1 MKSEKSSNFISQQI
15 IMTMNEV
22 ITKRKKEIIKWINSI
37 EDAEVIEQIE
47 NFQKQQ
53 AFDFEKEL
61 KNTISMEELKK
72 RTTDFLQSL
81 EWKK

>member
-1 MKSEKSSNFISQQI
+1 
-15 IMTMNEV
+15 MNEA
-22 ITKRKKEIIKWINSI
+22 IAKRKKEIIKWINSI

-61 KNTISMEELKK
+61 KNTISTEELKK

>member
-1 MKSEKSSNFISQQI
+1 
-15 IMTMNEV
+15 MTMNEV